1 MYLFLFLFSFPFLAN
16 YVKSDDNIL
25 MPFERFQ
32 YDLERFLPVMEQ
44 EVEFAE
50 LSSLTDDQAYEQIK
64 TFFPTLQLRI
74 QQLRNTGIIAD
85 TNRIKHKEGATQM
98 CGQGHNFAYLLV
110 DHKLRNIN
118 VVLNRKRISATVCP
132 FFSSFS
138 PTILSFQNNLKM
150 LREIRDALIKWGISS
165 KFPCQR
171 AHAYKKG

>member
-32 YDLERFLPVMEQ
+32 YDLERFLPVVEQ

-118 VVLNRKRISATVCP
+118 VVLNRKRISAV
-132 FFSSFS
+132 
-138 PTILSFQNNLKM
+138 NNLKM
-150 LREIRDALIKWGISS
+150 LREIRDALIKWGLSS

-171 AHAYKKG
+171 LHAYKKG

>member
-1 MYLFLFLFSFPFLAN
+1 
-16 YVKSDDNIL
+16 

-32 YDLERFLPVMEQ
+32 YDLERFLPVVEQ

-118 VVLNRKRISATVCP
+118 IVLNRKRISAE
-132 FFSSFS
+132 
-138 PTILSFQNNLKM
+138 NNLKM
-150 LREIRDALIKWGISS
+150 LREIRDALIKWGQSS